1 MPYIFC
7 WKYHLLPVVNI
18 FGNDYGAM
26 KIIELNDHSKTT
38 ISNDVKQKCFTSRSS
53 SQSDSEL
60 VLQFYNVRLC
70 LINSIPMCTI
80 NRWINKIILDNYK
93 YWYNGLSKDINT
105 FIMYIRSFGTTY
117 VTAINIKFDIF
128 HLRESKQSLDFY
140 IFLIVIPILTMTV
153 KWYI

>member
-1 MPYIFC
+1 MSYTFC
-7 WKYHLLPVVNI
+7 GKYHLLPVVNI

-38 ISNDVKQKCFTSRSS
+38 ISNDVKQKCFTSRSR

-93 YWYNGLSKDINT
+93 SCDYIFKDINT